1 MGRVPGALL
10 WARSMVREVGG
21 LTFHHIRHVAIGVN
35 AANVFGV
42 SRVGTSIK
50 DEGCGDRKGHCWLVH
65 RA

>member
-1 MGRVPGALL
+1 MGQVYGAGGG
-10 WARSMVREVGG
+10 GG

-50 DEGCGDRKGHCWLVH
+50 DEGCGDRKGHC
-65 RA
+65 